1 MVHLNPLRTFGVPG
15 FRARTADAVG
25 LSSWP
30 SPFRPGPTTT
40 PDADLAWRDR
50 RGGESS
56 SAAHDPRD
64 GTCHT
69 EHHQAGQHRSPR
81 EAVHP
86 HEHTEREQCDAK
98 RQPHRD
104 EHREQHP
111 LVHAVSVDR
120 RVDQWRSRSAADHP
134 PPTAAPRTRRHGP
147 PCSPPTD
154 PVTRAASAATPCGHQ
169 PRHSTPTTTQPTRI
183 DTED

>member
-25 LSSWP
+25 LSSCP
-30 SPFRPGPTTT
+30 PRSVLDPRPH

-64 GTCHT
+64 DTCHT
-69 EHHQAGQHRSPR
+69 EHHQTGQHRSPR
-81 EAVHP
+81 KAVHP
-86 HEHTEREQCDAK
+86 HEHAECEQCDAK
-98 RQPHRD
+98 RQPHRN

-120 RVDQWRSRSAADHP
+120 RADQWRSRSAADHP
-134 PPTAAPRTRRHGP
+134 PPTAAPPTRRHGP
-147 PCSPPTD
+147 PCSPPTG
-154 PVTRAASAATPCGHQ
+154 PVTHAASAATPCTRQ
-169 PRHSTPTTTQPTRI
+169 PRHSTPTTTQPTRV
-183 DTED
+183 DTEA